1 MIPNGLKNK
10 KIKNVFS
17 SAPPALV
24 QNNSLKETNNFEQP
38 FEKILMKE
46 INKLGTNSI
55 PSVLSHTTPTLKRE
69 GNFLRTTLK
78 RSKNSSDTI
87 TIAEG

>member
-38 FEKILMKE
+38 FEKILMNYFK
-46 INKLGTNSI
+46 
-55 PSVLSHTTPTLKRE
+55 
-69 GNFLRTTLK
+69 
-78 RSKNSSDTI
+78 
-87 TIAEG
+87 